1 MKKTI
6 IFLLCFLL
14 VFSSGC
20 TRVTE
25 LDEKSFVTAI
35 GFDKGENYNLR
46 FTFVFTNP
54 SKSSDSSNPKE
65 KDETIVIEAP
75 SLYSAIEQINNFK
88 SKSIELTHTQTV
100 VFSEELAKEGLSE
113 YIYMLVRSSHFRP
126 NTYVCIADSSSMEYL
141 ENVNPSG
148 VYHLEKFFQL
158 LFNKM
163 TSGTKG
169 DMYLYDSYFR
179 LKCESGA
186 GVLPYCAI
194 NKTVP
199 KIEKTDN
206 KEDEAPSEDM
216 SDKQTIDG
224 EFAENTDDF
233 AINTLAGNSISL
245 SDNTSQ
251 IQGIAVLKDGYMI
264 GKLGSLETICLQ
276 MITNSMPNSYFTLSN
291 PDFPERMLTCY
302 ITQSSKSKIN
312 VECKNKPI
320 VDIEINL
327 EGDFS
332 EVGYNDEYIEN
343 PEKFEVYFEIKIKE
357 AMERFLYKI
366 TKDFDSDICSF
377 SDAAKSNFLIVGEWE
392 NYNWREK
399 FKDCEYSVN
408 VNLTMRTY
416 GELSQKGENKYD

>member
-1 MKKTI
+1 MKKSI
-6 IFLLCFLL
+6 AILLCFLL
-14 VFSSGC
+14 IFSSGC

-54 SKSSDSSNPKE
+54 SKSSNSSNPKD

-88 SKSIELTHTQTV
+88 SKTIELTHTQTV
-100 VFSEELAKEGLSE
+100 IFSEELAKEGLGE
-113 YIYMLVRSSHFRP
+113 YVYMLVRSSHFRP
-126 NTYVCIADSSSMEYL
+126 NTYVCIAEGSSMEYL
-141 ENVNPSG
+141 ENVNPAG

-158 LFNKM
+158 FFDKI

-179 LKCESGA
+179 LKSESGA

-199 KIEKTDN
+199 KTNKTDN
-206 KEDEAPSEDM
+206 KGEEAPSEET
-216 SDKQTIDG
+216 SDIQTVEG
-224 EFAENTDDF
+224 KYAENTDDF
-233 AINTLAGNSISL
+233 AINTIAGNSISI

-251 IQGIAVLKDGYMI
+251 IQGVAVLKDGYMI
-264 GKLGSLETICLQ
+264 GKLGKLDTICLQ
-276 MITNSMPNSYFTLSN
+276 MITNSMPKGYFTLSN
-291 PDFPERMLTCY
+291 PDDPQKMITCY
-302 ITQSSKSKIN
+302 VTQNEPVKIN
-312 VECKNKPI
+312 AECKDKPT

-332 EVGYNDEYIEN
+332 EVGYNDEYIKY
-343 PEKFEVYFEIKIKE
+343 PQKFEVYFETKMKE
-357 AMERFLYKI
+357 AIESFLYKI
-366 TKDFDSDICSF
+366 TKDFNCDICAF
-377 SDAAKSNFLIVGEWE
+377 SDSAKSNFLTIDEWE

-399 FKDCEYSVN
+399 FKDCEYNVN

-416 GELSQKGENKYD
+416 GELSQRGDRKYD

>member
-1 MKKTI
+1 MKKI
-6 IFLLCFLL
+6 IAFISCFLL
-14 VFSSGC
+14 VFASGC

-54 SKSSDSSNPKE
+54 SKSSQSSNPKE

-88 SKSIELTHTQTV
+88 SKTIELTHTQTV
-100 VFSEELAKEGLSE
+100 VFSEELAKEGLGE

-126 NTYVCIADSSSMEYL
+126 NTYVCIADESSMKYL

-179 LKCESGA
+179 LKNESGA

-194 NKTVP
+194 NKTVL
-199 KIEKTDN
+199 KTEEKT
-206 KEDEAPSEDM
+206 EEGSEAPSEDV
-216 SDKQTIDG
+216 SDKQIIEG
-224 EFAENTDDF
+224 KFAENTDDF
-233 AINTLAGNSISL
+233 AINTLAGNTVSL

-251 IQGIAVLKDGYMI
+251 IQGVAVLKDGYMI
-264 GKLGSLETICLQ
+264 TKLGNLETICLQ
-276 MITNSMPNSYFTLSN
+276 MITNSMPNYYFTLSN
-291 PDFPERMLTCY
+291 PSDPQKMLTCY
-302 ITQSSKSKIN
+302 ITQSNPVKVDVKCESTPKIN
-312 VECKNKPI
+312 
-320 VDIEINL
+320 IEINL

-332 EVGYNDEYIEN
+332 EVGYNDKYIRN
-343 PEKFEVYFEIKIKE
+343 PSEFEQYFEAKIEEALEKFLNKIIKE
-357 AMERFLYKI
+357 L
-366 TKDFDSDICSF
+366 DCDICAF
-377 SDAAKSNFLIVGEWE
+377 SDAAKSNFLTVNEWE
-392 NYNWREK
+392 KYNWREK
-399 FKDCEYSVN
+399 FKDSDYNVK

-416 GELSQKGENKYD
+416 GELSQRGENNYD

>member
-6 IFLLCFLL
+6 VLIICFLLCFLA
-14 VFSSGC
+14 GC

-88 SKSIELTHTQTV
+88 SKTIELTHTQTV

-126 NTYVCIADSSSMEYL
+126 NTYVCIADGSSMEYL
-141 ENVNPSG
+141 ENVNPAG

-179 LKCESGA
+179 LKSESGA
-186 GVLPYCAI
+186 AVLPYCAI
-194 NKTVP
+194 NKVVP
-199 KIEKTDN
+199 QTEKAES
-206 KEDEAPSEDM
+206 KGDEAPSEET
-216 SDKQTIDG
+216 SDKQTIEG
-224 EFAENTDDF
+224 KYAENTDDF

-251 IQGIAVLKDGYMI
+251 IQGVAVLKDGYMI
-264 GKLGSLETICLQ
+264 GKLGKLETICLQ
-276 MITNSMPNSYFTLSN
+276 MITNSMPKGYFTLSN
-291 PDFPERMLTCY
+291 PDFPEKMLTCY
-302 ITQSSKSKIN
+302 ITQSTPAKIN
-312 VECKNKPI
+312 VECKNKPL
-320 VDIEINL
+320 VDIKINL

-332 EVGYNDEYIEN
+332 EVGNKDEYIEN
-343 PEKFEVYFEIKIKE
+343 PEKFEAYFEAKIKE
-357 AMERFLYKI
+357 AIERFLEKI
-366 TKDFDSDICSF
+366 TKDLDSDICAF
-377 SDAAKSNFLIVGEWE
+377 SDAAKAKFLTVDEWE
-392 NYNWREK
+392 SYKWKEK
-399 FKDCEYSVN
+399 FKNCEYSVD

-416 GELSQKGENKYD
+416 GELSQRGETD